1 MHSKADIITIASDL
15 FSERGYHGTSMR
27 DLAKTLDLQGASLY
41 SHIKS
46 KEEMLWEIVNHVADE
61 FLRQVQAIPQAM
73 PVEQRMAQLVRRH
86 LSVIA
91 NELQYVTVFYQ
102 EWKFLDEPLREAIKG
117 RRDAYEGYFRQTIE
131 EGMQKGVFAVED
143 AHLATVFVLSAL
155 NWTYH
160 WFRPHGPMTIE
171 QVANQYTTFVLRALE
186 GGQL

>member
-1 MHSKADIITIASDL
+1 MHSKADIINIAGDL

-46 KEEMLWEIVNHVADE
+46 KEQMLWEIVNHVADE
-61 FLRQVQAIPQAM
+61 FSLQVLALSPELS
-73 PVEQRMAQLVRRH
+73 VEQRMSQLVRSH

-102 EWKFLDEPLREAIKG
+102 EWKFLDTPLRDAIKE
-117 RRDAYEGYFRQTIE
+117 RRDVYESYFRETIE
-131 EGMQKGVFAVED
+131 EGMRQGVFAVEN

-160 WFRPHGPMTIE
+160 WFRPDGPMTIE
-171 QVANQYTTFVLRALE
+171 QVADQYTTFVLRALQ
-186 GGQL
+186 GGRL

>member
-1 MHSKADIITIASDL
+1 MHSKADIITIAGDL

-41 SHIKS
+41 SHVKS
-46 KEEMLWEIVNHVADE
+46 KEEMLCEIVNHVADE
-61 FLRQVQAIPQAM
+61 FLRRVKTISQEQS
-73 PVEQRMAQLVRRH
+73 VEQRIAHLVQAH

-91 NELQYVTVFYQ
+91 NELPYVTVFYQ
-102 EWKFLDEPLREAIKG
+102 EWKFLDAPLRNAIQE
-117 RRDAYEGYFRQTIE
+117 RRDAYEAYFRETIE
-131 EGMQKGVFAVED
+131 EGIQQGVFAVEN

-160 WFRPHGPMTIE
+160 WFRPDGPMTIE
-171 QVANQYTTFVLRALE
+171 QVTDQYTTFVLRALQ